1 MATLRFG
8 RKAPTLT
15 DYLGVTSP
23 RKSRKDGY
31 YRIVNLSY
39 NVPLGGWEYGAMTI
53 DEVEAWLKRMTQ
65 QANLTLVQHRE
76 MRVWSAQWSSCHDVD
91 KRQGLA

>member
-53 DEVEAWLKRMTQ
+53 DEVEAWLKTNDP
-65 QANLTLVQHRE
+65 ASKSHFGVAPGDAGLVGTVE
-76 MRVWSAQWSSCHDVD
+76 FVS
-91 KRQGLA
+91 